1 MGVDDKQVV
10 RTLFA
15 DGSGRFD
22 ALVDP
27 LTERGFEIDHVAD
40 PESLAD
46 TDTDGYDLVVVV
58 HDETTTPKR
67 DGVAGVET
75 ALAAVDCP
83 VVLYAIGFP
92 GAAVAADAIEAGAA
106 DAVYVPPE
114 RDELLAYRLRCAA
127 TSENGFDSPEQ
138 LLADFFDYFPEGV
151 YVKDDHGR
159 FAVNSCPAARS
170 QEYDRDQLV
179 GLTDYELLPPDLA
192 DALYEQERRIR
203 EQEEPHVD
211 VVEHYV
217 EDGQDHWVTSTKVP
231 RYDAEGNVTGIV
243 GGTRD
248 VTRSRHRERL
258 LATLHEGSRDLM
270 RAETRTDV
278 CRVATALTD
287 DITALPAVEVALYD
301 GQTLC
306 PVEPTDDGEST
317 FRRYERWFWRAFET
331 GHSQYV
337 TTEPDGR
344 TVRTDAADPAA
355 IDAVVLPLGGH
366 GALGLWPADPL
377 DEFTLE
383 LANVLGATVEA
394 SLDRAGREQE
404 LRNRES
410 ELERQNQR
418 LEEFATMV
426 SHDLRNPLQIA
437 FGAAEML
444 DGADEHVERLS
455 AALSQMN
462 RLVDELLTI
471 AREGEIV
478 GERTPVDVATLAE
491 TAWNALDTGEA
502 TLELIDSGTVL
513 VDRDRLRELFENLFW
528 VLLREV
534 DDRTI
539 RVGRVGDDGLY
550 IEQADG
556 DRPNAADQSA
566 TRPLDTDDWTQY
578 GRYIVSTI
586 AEAYGWTVTSADVDG
601 RDTRF
606 EITGVTLQ

>member
-10 RTLFA
+10 RILFA
-15 DGSGRFD
+15 DGSGRLD
-22 ALVDP
+22 VLAGP
-27 LTERGFEIDHVAD
+27 LAERGFEIDHVTD
-40 PESLAD
+40 PESLAE

-75 ALAAVDCP
+75 AIAAVDCP

-92 GAAVAADAIEAGAA
+92 GAAVAVEALEAGAA

-114 RDELLAYRLRCAA
+114 RGELLAHRLRCAA
-127 TSENGFDSPEQ
+127 TGDDGFDSAER
-138 LLADFFDYFPEGV
+138 LLADFFEHFPEDV

-159 FAVNSCPAARS
+159 FAVGSRPTT
-170 QEYDRDQLV
+170 QPQGYDRDQLA
-179 GLTDYELLPPDLA
+179 GLTDYELLHPDLA

-203 EQEEPHVD
+203 ERGEPQVD

-217 EDGQDHWVTSTKVP
+217 EDGRDRWVTSTKVP

-248 VTRSRHRERL
+248 VTRSRRRERL
-258 LATLHEGSRDLM
+258 VAMLHEGSRDLM
-270 RAETRTDV
+270 RAETRAAV
-278 CRVATALTD
+278 CRATTELAD
-287 DITALPAVEVALYD
+287 DIAALPSVQVALYD
-301 GQTLC
+301 GQTLR
-306 PVEPTDDGEST
+306 PSVTTDERETAFD
-317 FRRYERWFWRAFET
+317 RYERWFWRSFET
-331 GHSQYV
+331 SDPQYV
-337 TTEPDGR
+337 TTEPNGR
-344 TVRTDAADPAA
+344 TVRTDAADPSA
-355 IDAVVLPLGGH
+355 IDAVVLPLGRH
-366 GALGLWPADPL
+366 GALGMWPDDPL

-394 SLDRAGREQE
+394 SLDRAQREQE
-404 LRNRES
+404 LREREA
-410 ELERQNQR
+410 ELERQNER

-444 DGADEHVERLS
+444 DAEGEHGDRLY

-462 RLVDELLTI
+462 RLVDELLTL

-478 GERTPVDVATLAE
+478 GERTPVEVASLAE
-491 TAWNALDTGEA
+491 AAWGALDTGAA
-502 TLELIDSGTVL
+502 TLELDGAGTVL
-513 VDRDRLRELFENLFW
+513 ADRDRLRELFENLFC
-528 VLLREV
+528 VLLRQA
-534 DDRTI
+534 DGRTI
-539 RVGRVGDDGLY
+539 RVGRLGDDGLY

-556 DRPNAADQSA
+556 DGSTEADPSA

-586 AEAYGWTVTSADVDG
+586 AEAYGWTVTSADTDG
-601 RDTRF
+601 RYTRF
-606 EITGVTLQ
+606 EITGVTVR

>member
-1 MGVDDKQVV
+1 MGTGDRQVV

-15 DGSGRFD
+15 DGSGRLD
-22 ALVDP
+22 AVAGP
-27 LTERGFEIDHVAD
+27 LAERGFEIDRVAD
-40 PESLAD
+40 PESLAE

-83 VVLYAIGFP
+83 VALYAIGFP
-92 GAAVAADAIEAGAA
+92 GAAVAAEAIGAGAA

-114 RDELLAYRLRCAA
+114 RGELLAHRLRCAA
-127 TSENGFDSPEQ
+127 TGDDGFDPPEQ
-138 LLADFFDYFPEGV
+138 LLADFFEYFPEGV

-159 FAVNSCPAARS
+159 FAVTSCPTVRS
-170 QEYDRDQLV
+170 QGYNRDQLV
-179 GLTDYELLPPDLA
+179 GLTDYELLHPDLA

-203 EQEEPHVD
+203 ERGEPQVD

-217 EDGQDHWVTSTKVP
+217 EDGQDRWVTSTKVP

-248 VTRSRHRERL
+248 VTQSRRRERL

-278 CRVATALTD
+278 CQMTTELAD
-287 DITALPAVEVALYD
+287 DIAALPSVQVALYD
-301 GQTLC
+301 GSTLR
-306 PVEPTDDGEST
+306 PSKPTGSGGST
-317 FRRYERWFWRAFET
+317 FDRYERWFWRSFET
-331 GHSQYV
+331 GDPQYV
-337 TTEPDGR
+337 TTESNGR
-344 TVRTDAADPAA
+344 TVRTDAADPSA
-355 IDAVVLPLGGH
+355 IDAVVLPLGRH
-366 GALGLWPADPL
+366 GALGMWPDDPL

-394 SLDRAGREQE
+394 SLDRAQREQE
-404 LRNRES
+404 LREREA

-437 FGAAEML
+437 FGAADML
-444 DGADEHVERLS
+444 DAEDKHGERLY

-462 RLVDELLTI
+462 RLVDELLTL
-471 AREGEIV
+471 AREGEIA
-478 GERTPVDVATLAE
+478 GERTPVEVASLAE
-491 TAWNALDTGEA
+491 TAWNALDTGTA
-502 TLELIDSGTVL
+502 TLELDDAGTVL
-513 VDRDRLRELFENLFW
+513 ADRDRLRELFENLFW
-528 VLLREV
+528 VLLRQA
-534 DDRTI
+534 DGLTL
-539 RVGRVGDDGLY
+539 RVGRLDDGLY
-550 IEQADG
+550 IEQAGGDG
-556 DRPNAADQSA
+556 STEADPSA

-586 AEAYGWTVTSADVDG
+586 AEAYGWTVTSADTDG
-601 RDTRF
+601 RYTRF
-606 EITGVTLQ
+606 EIRGMTVQ